1 MGWPS
6 LTASSLALTLLV
18 APLAAGAGEVYSF
31 VDADGVIHLSNAPSD
46 PRFRQVRRT
55 SEVAGLYRSTRSGRP
70 GPDSRPLPAAG
81 LPGPYLEHIRL
92 ASAKYR
98 LPEALILAVMAVE
111 SNFDPR
117 ALSDKGAM
125 GLMQLMPGTA
135 RDLYVADAWDPAQN
149 IEGGSRY
156 LRLLANQ
163 YAGDIVRTL
172 AAYNA
177 GPDAVRRAGDA
188 VPDIPETRE
197 YVRKVVSLYQAYKAG
212 R

>member
-1 MGWPS
+1 MGWTSRSAS
-6 LTASSLALTLLV
+6 LLALALLA
-18 APLAAGAGEVYSF
+18 APRAAGAGEVYSF
-31 VDADGVIHLSNAPSD
+31 VDSDGVIHLTNTPTD
-46 PRFRQVRRT
+46 TRFRKVRRT
-55 SEVAGLYRSTRSGRP
+55 SEVAGVYRSQATARGAP
-70 GPDSRPLPAAG
+70 ESRALPAAG
-81 LPGPYLEHIRL
+81 KPGPYLDHIR
-92 ASAKYR
+92 SAATRYK
-98 LPEALILAVMAVE
+98 LPEALIIAVMAVE

-125 GLMQLMPGTA
+125 GLMQLMPATA

-163 YAGDIVRTL
+163 YSGDMVRTL

-188 VPDIPETRE
+188 VPNIPETQE
-197 YVRKVVSLYQAYKAG
+197 YVRKVVALYQAYKAG